1 MSEWKEYKLGEI
13 AEIVGGGTPSTKEES
28 YYGGN
33 ISWLTPRD
41 LTGYTNKYISKGER
55 SITKEG
61 LANSSAK
68 IVPKNSILLTS
79 RAPIGYLAIADNEAC
94 TNQGFKSL
102 VVNSTKA
109 DFNFVFYLLKANM
122 ETIKSFGTGTTFAE
136 ISASVVRN
144 LKFSF
149 PSLPTQTAI
158 AEILSSLDDKIELN
172 NQINKDLEALAQALF
187 KQWFIDF
194 EFPNENG
201 EPYRS
206 SGGEMVDS
214 ELGEIPKGWNVGVL
228 EDVIAFSNGYAFNS
242 RELLDKD
249 KGDCFHVFKMGH
261 IKKGGGLNANGT
273 KSYFERSKTDKI
285 KKYILRVG
293 DLLMCMTD
301 MKGNVALLGH
311 TALMNENDKYIVNQ
325 RVGLLRPN
333 NNICIDY
340 PYLYIL
346 TNSNDFIEDLRS
358 RANSGVQVNLS
369 TSEIKNSKIIIPP
382 KDINLAFD
390 IVVKSFFNDI
400 FNMTKENDELIK
412 LRDTLLPKLISGE
425 LEVSDIQ
432 TNTL

>member
-214 ELGEIPKGWNVGVL
+214 EFGEIPKGWNTGSL
-228 EDVIAFSNGYAFNS
+228 SEIIEISHGYAY
-242 RELLDKD
+242 
-249 KGDCFHVFKMGH
+249 KGEFFSD
-261 IKKGGGLNANGT
+261 
-273 KSYFERSKTDKI
+273 
-285 KKYILRVG
+285 
-293 DLLMCMTD
+293 
-301 MKGNVALLGH
+301 
-311 TALMNENDKYIVNQ
+311 
-325 RVGLLRPN
+325 
-333 NNICIDY
+333 
-340 PYLYIL
+340 
-346 TNSNDFIEDLRS
+346 IE
-358 RANSGVQVNLS
+358 
-369 TSEIKNSKIIIPP
+369 TSEILVTPGNFKIGGGFNLNKFKFYNGICPANYILEKGDLIVTMTDLSKEGDTLGYPALVPNINDKRLHHNQRIGKILFKQTPDYKFYLYWLMRSISYRSFVLSGASGTTVKHTSPSRICEYKTIIPELDTL
-382 KDINLAFD
+382 KA
-390 IVVKSFFNDI
+390 FNDMFSGFFDVEQNNI
-400 FNMTKENDELIK
+400 SETSFLVN

-425 LEVSDIQ
+425 LKVTNNSIEV
-432 TNTL
+432 

>member
-122 ETIKSFGTGTTFAE
+122 ETIKSFGTGTTFTE

-187 KQWFIDF
+187 K
-194 EFPNENG
+194 
-201 EPYRS
+201 
-206 SGGEMVDS
+206 
-214 ELGEIPKGWNVGVL
+214 
-228 EDVIAFSNGYAFNS
+228 
-242 RELLDKD
+242 
-249 KGDCFHVFKMGH
+249 
-261 IKKGGGLNANGT
+261 
-273 KSYFERSKTDKI
+273 
-285 KKYILRVG
+285 
-293 DLLMCMTD
+293 
-301 MKGNVALLGH
+301 
-311 TALMNENDKYIVNQ
+311 
-325 RVGLLRPN
+325 
-333 NNICIDY
+333 
-340 PYLYIL
+340 
-346 TNSNDFIEDLRS
+346 
-358 RANSGVQVNLS
+358 
-369 TSEIKNSKIIIPP
+369 
-382 KDINLAFD
+382 
-390 IVVKSFFNDI
+390 
-400 FNMTKENDELIK
+400 
-412 LRDTLLPKLISGE
+412 
-425 LEVSDIQ
+425 
-432 TNTL
+432 